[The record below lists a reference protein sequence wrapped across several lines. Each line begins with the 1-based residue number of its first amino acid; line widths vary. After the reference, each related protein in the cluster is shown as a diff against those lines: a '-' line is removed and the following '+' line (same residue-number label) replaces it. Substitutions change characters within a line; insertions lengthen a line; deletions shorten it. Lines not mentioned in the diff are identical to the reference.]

1 MQIIQRLADSIVKS
15 PMPALQSGVSLC
27 YRLVSSTMPLP
38 QALWNNP
45 FFGRCRRRY
54 GSQSCSNFHCI
65 RDCCA
70 VPAGRAESK
79 LRHSDPLAAH
89 RPMCGQL
96 ELAAPKKKHIIV
108 NGKSEERLYT
118 AYLEGAAVALY
129 LGKSTEEGC
138 CAAHISMAHSRFEGV
153 QPGAYW
159 LRVEKNQLIRLIP
172 VRVTNEF
179 RALKISPASAANRG
193 AHHPRLISPTS
204 LVPIWQIVL
213 VHMSLS
219 S

>member
-1 MQIIQRLADSIVKS
+1 MAVNRVLTFTVFATA
-15 PMPALQSGVSLC
+15 ALF
-27 YRLVSSTMPLP
+27 P
-38 QALWNNP
+38 QAAPSPN
-45 FFGRCRRRY
+45 
-54 GSQSCSNFHCI
+54 
-65 RDCCA
+65 
-70 VPAGRAESK
+70 
-79 LRHSDPLAAH
+79 SDIQTHWQPIGQL
-89 RPMCGQL
+89 CGQL

-159 LRVEKNQLIRLIP
+159 LRVQKNQLIRLIP